1 MNTAIHWE
9 GAPSQGM
16 NLGEERSGPMPA
28 NEDKACLVPRTHIP
42 TQRATETWR
51 GLAADQ
57 RSHGQCKG
65 NFQTQPRGLAASS
78 EMARIRAIY
87 MHTHTAPHPTPG
99 SSSDRHLTRISN
111 CLRGSLVNM
120 KQKPVIKCC

>member
-1 MNTAIHWE
+1 MNTAVPWE

-28 NEDKACLVPRTHIP
+28 NEDKSCLVPRTHIP

-65 NFQTQPRGLAASS
+65 NFQTQPRCLAASS

-87 MHTHTAPHPTPG
+87 MHTHNRAPSHPRLILRPPLN
-99 SSSDRHLTRISN
+99 SDFKLLARFFSQHEAETFY
-111 CLRGSLVNM
+111 
-120 KQKPVIKCC
+120 